1 MFRNVMIFVVMAG
14 LLVVALAQKPDVKTA
29 PAPPTSAA
37 SGEEMYVSY
46 CAVCHGKDGKG
57 NGPAAAAMKLPPS
70 DLTQLAKKNGGKFP
84 TAHIYQ
90 VIRGD
95 ASLAAHGSKDM
106 PVWGPVFRAL
116 SGHDEAKVQLRI
128 NNLTSYIGTMQA
140 K

>member
-1 MFRNVMIFVVMAG
+1 MFRTAIFLLLAG
-14 LLVVALAQKPDVKTA
+14 LLVVALAQKPEVKTA

-57 NGPAAAAMKLPPS
+57 NGPAAPAMKTPPT
-70 DLTQLAKKNGGKFP
+70 DLTQLARNNGGKFP
-84 TAHIYQ
+84 TAHVFQ

-95 ASLAAHGSKDM
+95 AAMAAHGSKDM

-116 SGHDEAKVQLRI
+116 SGHDDAKVQLRI
-128 NNLTSYIGTMQA
+128 RNLTSHIETMQA